1 MNRNN
6 IFISLIFTFIS
17 CSEKYNDNNEY
28 ILDLPNYKPT
38 LDEAV
43 GKYYFVPIEDDF
55 RNDYKYLNLT
65 KGDTLFLE
73 INKDSTYLFS
83 KFYFNQG
90 EYINNLK
97 GKLIVDN
104 SNVLLSPNLDVKNS
118 KIYLLGFKK
127 SEKTGL
133 YYYYGINSPTD
144 STEFE
149 YFLLFK
155 KMINK

>member
-1 MNRNN
+1 MNVPNKGKSTQL
-6 IFISLIFTFIS
+6 FISLIFTFIS
-17 CSEKYNDNNEY
+17 CSEKDNDNNEY

-65 KGDTLFLE
+65 KGDTLSLE
-73 INKDSTYLFS
+73 INKDSTYLFN

-90 EYINNLK
+90 EYINNIK

-104 SNVLLSPNLDVKNS
+104 SNIFLSPNLDVKNS
-118 KIYLLGFKK
+118 KFIY
-127 SEKTGL
+127 
-133 YYYYGINSPTD
+133 
-144 STEFE
+144 
-149 YFLLFK
+149 
-155 KMINK
+155 